1 MSAFLGPIHL
11 WLYNKI
17 QIQNKLI
24 DEITNISEGL
34 IPNLKEELELRYGVS
49 ETRPLEEV
57 IDGSNIHGWLQE
69 RVSQAEYKLA
79 YAITSLLNK
88 DADVLHRIEEVF
100 YLKGEEVSGML
111 QDADAKKAYKVIS
124 DSLLDGMPCDH
135 ANTVLEE
142 SSDKVTWRR
151 NTCVH
156 QDYWEEVGGDISN
169 YYKLREA
176 FIEGALQGTA
186 LSYERIDD
194 VTNII
199 KRA

>member
-1 MSAFLGPIHL
+1 MSAFLGPIHV

-17 QIQNKLI
+17 QIQNSII
-24 DEITNISEGL
+24 DEIIKVGEDI

-69 RVSQAEYKLA
+69 RVSQSEYKLG

-88 DADVLHRIEEVF
+88 DADVLRKIEEIF
-100 YLKGEEVSGML
+100 YRKGDEISETL
-111 QDADAKKAYKVIS
+111 QGADAIKAYKVIS

-142 SSDKVTWRR
+142 SEDKVIWRR
-151 NTCVH
+151 NICVH
-156 QDYWEEVGGDISN
+156 QNYWEEVGGDISN
-169 YYKLREA
+169 YYRLREA
-176 FIEGALQGTA
+176 FIEGALQGT
-186 LSYERIDD
+186 SMIYEKLDE

-199 KRA
+199 KCS